1 MEGAI
6 TFGTTVISYVANYV
20 CRKTLAIKVF
30 PDGVVSIIAPLDTS
44 KEQIEDK
51 LRKRASWVLKQQRY
65 FESFGERTPPKRF
78 ISGESH
84 YYLGK
89 QYILRVTEGKPD
101 CVKYKGR
108 CFEVVCSPKT
118 KAEELMKEWYRERA
132 KVKFMEIVEVVA
144 SQFKKYGVTFSNLY
158 IQEMDSRWG
167 SCTPKGKIILNTE
180 LIKAPKICIEYV
192 VIHEFCHLLHSN
204 HTNAFYNLLE
214 TEMPDWKRWKDKLE
228 RFML

>member
-1 MEGAI
+1 MDGAI
-6 TFGTTVISYVANYV
+6 TFGTTAISYVANYA
-20 CRKTLAIKVF
+20 CRKTLAIKVL
-30 PDGVVSIIAPLDTS
+30 PDGVVSIIAPLDTP
-44 KEQIEDK
+44 KEHIEDK

-65 FESFGERTPPKRF
+65 FKSFGERTPPKRF
-78 ISGESH
+78 VSGESH

-101 CVKYKGR
+101 CAKYKGR

-118 KAEELMKEWYRERA
+118 KSEKLMKEWYRERA
-132 KVKFMEIVEVVA
+132 KVKYMEIVEMVA
-144 SQFKKYGVTFSNLY
+144 SRFKKYGVMFSNLY

-167 SCTPKGKIILNTE
+167 SCTPKGKIMLNTD

-192 VIHEFCHLLHSN
+192 VIHEFCHLLHRG
-204 HTNAFYNLLE
+204 HTKAFYDLLE

-228 RFML
+228 RFMI